1 MAALL
6 LLTLIVIACLVTLDL
21 AVRLPPLEARKPSAA
36 YADTGSTRLGR
47 AIEPLATAHP
57 GRSGILAL
65 PNGRDAF
72 AARAVLA
79 GLAERSLDVQYYI
92 WRNDVTG
99 TLLFKELVTAAD
111 RGVRVRLLLDDNNTA
126 GLDVVLAT
134 LASHPNIQVRLFNP
148 LKIRWPRFLNY
159 LIDFRRMNRRMHNKT
174 FTADNQATIIGGRN
188 VADSYF
194 DAAEDGELVFSDLDV
209 LAVGPVV
216 AEVSSDF
223 DRYWASDSAY
233 PVEGLL
239 APVPRERLP
248 EIAAAASAVVRSPAA
263 AAYVEALRR
272 LRLVAELSG
281 GGPSFEWART
291 RMVSDHPAKGLGKAE
306 PGDLLLPKL
315 RLIAG
320 PIERELD
327 LVTPYLIPTRRG
339 MKTFADMAARGVKV
353 RILVNSLETT
363 DLAVVHSGYAKY
375 RKPLLEAGLALLE
388 MRLAEPGREDERAG
402 LFGSGAS
409 SMHAKTFAADRR
421 RLFIGSFNMDQ
432 RSAHLNTELGFII
445 ESPALALRMADAFD
459 RVVPA
464 RSYEVRLSDAGS
476 LYWIERGSAGEIR
489 HDTEPGTTKMERAAV
504 AFMSMLPIDWLL

>member
-1 MAALL
+1 MVVLS
-6 LLTLIVIACLVTLDL
+6 LLTLLVAGLLILDL
-21 AVRLPPLEARKPSAA
+21 AVRLPPLEARKPSSV
-36 YADTGSTRLGR
+36 YTDTGSTRLGR
-47 AIEPLATAHP
+47 SIEPLAAAHP

-79 GLAERSLDVQYYI
+79 GLAERSLDIQYYI

-99 TLLFKELVTAAD
+99 TLLFEALVAAAD

-126 GLDVVLAT
+126 GLDVVLAR
-134 LASHPNIQVRLFNP
+134 LAAHPNIQVRLFNP
-148 LKIRWPRFLNY
+148 LKIRVPRFLNY
-159 LIDFRRMNRRMHNKT
+159 LVDFPRLNRRMHNKT

-216 AEVSSDF
+216 HEVSSDF

-239 APVPRERLP
+239 APVPRQRLA
-248 EIAAAASAVVRSPAA
+248 EIEAAAAALVQSPAA
-263 AAYVEALRR
+263 AAYVEALHRS
-272 LRLVAELSG
+272 RLVADLLG
-281 GGPSFEWART
+281 GGPAFEWAET
-291 RMVSDHPAKGLGKAE
+291 RMVSDHPAKGLGEAA

-315 RLIAG
+315 RLTAG
-320 PIERELD
+320 PIVRELD
-327 LVTPYLIPTRRG
+327 LVTPYLIPTRTG
-339 MKTFADMAARGVKV
+339 MDTFADMAARGVKI

-375 RKPLLEAGLALLE
+375 RKPLLQAGVGLLE
-388 MRLAEPGREDERAG
+388 MRLAEPRREDERTG

-445 ESPALALRMADAFD
+445 ESPALARRMADAFD
-459 RVVPA
+459 RIVPA
-464 RSYEVRLSDAGS
+464 RAYEVRLSDAGS
-476 LYWIERGSAGEIR
+476 LYWIERGNAGEER
-489 HDTEPGTTKMERAAV
+489 HETEPGTTAVERAAV
-504 AFMSMLPIDWLL
+504 SFMSMLPIDWLL